1 MVIMPISLKQ
11 ESNSSCGLSHIPL
24 SWYTRPCV
32 DYEPKTL
39 EIDSALTLSLLLLIP
54 WASTVITTVACTLAM
69 VAWDVA
75 MDEAMAAMDM
85 PATVHAVMEDTGL
98 LASSEKF

>member
-1 MVIMPISLKQ
+1 MI
-11 ESNSSCGLSHIPL
+11 
-24 SWYTRPCV
+24 
-32 DYEPKTL
+32 
-39 EIDSALTLSLLLLIP
+39 A
-54 WASTVITTVACTLAM
+54 TVACTLAM